1 MKKEIVIIMSALH
14 GGGAEKVLIDYLR
27 NFDYKKFKVTLCLVL
42 QEGVYLSDL
51 PEAVELVYLY
61 EKFGM
66 FPYRFEHWFSKYFR
80 VDWFQKRRVKKVL
93 KRKHFDTV
101 ISYMEGIPL
110 KFHKYFLKYANRHI
124 TWVHLDLFN
133 FHYSLT
139 IFGNKKQEEQIYKRM
154 DAIVFVSEDAKKQ
167 FHRLYPLNV
176 PKKVIYNII
185 DKKAIENHITNT
197 YSFNS
202 TIKIGAVGRLE
213 NQKRFDRLIA
223 AAALL
228 KKDGFHF
235 LVNIIGEGNLR
246 FDLEKAI
253 KENDLTEYV
262 YLKGFVKPPYN
273 LINECDL
280 IVATS
285 EAEGFSLVVAEALCL
300 GKAVISTATAGPTE
314 LLDNGKY
321 GIICEHDVN
330 AIYEAIKLLIS
341 DRDKLEL
348 YQNLAKERSAFFEVK
363 QSIEALE
370 KLIENV

>member
-93 KRKHFDTV
+93 KKKHFDTV

-167 FHRLYPLNV
+167 FHRLYPLDI

-197 YSFNS
+197 YSFNNI
-202 TIKIGAVGRLE
+202 IKIGAVGRLE

-228 KKDGFHF
+228 KKDGFRF

-321 GIICEHDVN
+321 GIICKHDVH
-330 AIYEAIKLLIS
+330 AIYEAIKSLIS